1 MEEQRGDWVKC
12 RQVNSD
18 NEETEPYYY
27 NVVTQETQWEPPEE
41 FRDTDAPVDL
51 SIHLPLGCLTNCFFL
66 QWALYR
72 SLWKRNTRTFT
83 SSWRRSDSTNKNM
96 WSLILFNC
104 FMRAVKVCSTLCLVY
119 RLMTICRVLQWSL
132 LDRIHEGKELS
143 TNQDFTVRFCMK
155 NLTILMIF
163 SPIAINKE
171 HRRKTRRLQSL
182 FLLRYRFCSN
192 AHYCSSIG
200 QRTSRPVQIRTNHP
214 IKRRIHHPI
223 HTNAVVVQVGWNCTH
238 Q

>member
-1 MEEQRGDWVKC
+1 MQTSQFGQWRNWALLLQRCHPRNSVGASRGVQRHRCAC
-12 RQVNSD
+12 RYQYTSSSWLFD
-18 NEETEPYYY
+18 K
-27 NVVTQETQWEPPEE
+27 
-41 FRDTDAPVDL
+41 L
-51 SIHLPLGCLTNCFFL
+51 FFL

-72 SLWKRNTRTFT
+72 SLWKKNTRTFT

-119 RLMTICRVLQWSL
+119 RLTTICRVLQWSL

-163 SPIAINKE
+163 SPLAVNKE
-171 HRRKTRRLQSL
+171 HRWKTRRLQSL